1 MDVQPF
7 QVHIP
12 ESTLEDLRQ
21 RLARTRWSGEIAGSQ
36 WDYGANLDY
45 VKELVDYWASEFDWR
60 AQEQAINTFDHFRAR
75 VEDID
80 VHFIH
85 QRGRGPDPI
94 PLISTHGWPSS
105 FAEMLKIIPLLT
117 DPASHGGAAED
128 SFNVVVPSMP
138 GYGFSSQPAQ
148 RGMSV
153 FRVGDLW
160 LKLMTEGLG
169 YQRFGAQGGDWGAG
183 VTAHLGFTYP
193 EQVLGIHVTSVT
205 RPLPYLGPGSRPVS
219 IEEQKF
225 LDDRAKWQ
233 QDEGGYSHI
242 QGTKPQTLSYGLND
256 SPAGLAAWIVEKFR
270 TWSDC
275 GGDVERSFTKDE
287 LLTNITIY
295 WATETIN
302 SSTRI
307 YYESQRVPWNLEE
320 GERIEVPSGV
330 AVFPQ
335 EISHPPREWAERS
348 YNLQRWTVMPRG
360 GHFAAQEEPELLAE
374 DIRAFFRPLRGEA

>member
-21 RLARTRWSGEIAGSQ
+21 RLARTRWSGEIPGSQ

-60 AQEQAINTFDHFRAR
+60 AQEQTINTFDHFRAK
-75 VEDID
+75 VEDIE

-94 PLISTHGWPSS
+94 PLIITHGWPSS

-128 SFNVVVPSMP
+128 SFDVVVPSMP

-153 FRVGDLW
+153 FKVGDLW
-160 LKLMTEGLG
+160 PKLMTEGLG

-193 EQVLGIHVTSVT
+193 EQVLGIHLTSVT

-219 IEEQKF
+219 VEEQKF

-275 GGDVERSFTKDE
+275 GGDVERRFTKDE

-307 YYESQRVPWNLEE
+307 YYESQRVPWNLQE
-320 GERIEVPSGV
+320 GQRIEVPSGV

-348 YNLQRWTVMPRG
+348 YNLQRWTQMPRG

-374 DIRAFFRPLRGEA
+374 DIRAFFRPLRD